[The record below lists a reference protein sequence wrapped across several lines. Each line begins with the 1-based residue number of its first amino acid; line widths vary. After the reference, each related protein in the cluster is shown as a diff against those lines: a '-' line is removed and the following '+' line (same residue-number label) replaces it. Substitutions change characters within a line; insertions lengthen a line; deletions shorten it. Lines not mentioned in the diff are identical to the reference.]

1 MQFYK
6 TYKMVAFYFT
16 THKTCAIIAL
26 QNLIKATKTNP
37 PRISPFCGPIA
48 DILLAD
54 TYIIAVRF
62 KFVKIKFLI
71 TQKEGQKLDI
81 KGA

>member
-26 QNLIKATKTNP
+26 QNLKQTTKKPNP
-37 PRISPFCGPIA
+37 HRKPPFCGLIA

-54 TYIIAVRF
+54 TYIITVGIA
-62 KFVKIKFLI
+62 FVKIKF
-71 TQKEGQKLDI
+71 
-81 KGA
+81 